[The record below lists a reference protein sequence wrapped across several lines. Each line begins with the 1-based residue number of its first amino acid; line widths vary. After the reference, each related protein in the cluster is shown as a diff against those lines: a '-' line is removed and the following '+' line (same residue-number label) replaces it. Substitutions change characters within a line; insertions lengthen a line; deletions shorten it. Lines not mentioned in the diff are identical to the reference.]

1 MKRYA
6 NICLGTKK
14 ATLHNAKHNDRTK
27 TPSYV
32 LSRNISHFWCDV
44 NSKDV
49 EKSLKNLL
57 INISKKRKELGKKKI
72 SSQTHVMKEFVVNL
86 NSQHRPQVMH
96 DLEDY
101 IKRYGFIVL
110 QKSIHFDEGVFVQKL
125 NFLAKNWD
133 LNNYSYDSDRKKWL
147 NKNGKVVYDIIVYQP
162 DVDIFWDEKS
172 EKWYYDR
179 EFKLVFDMTKVKRKI
194 NFHGHILVLNLD
206 KEGNSIARTLRPYL
220 SQIQKD
226 IAHITVMPIKPNTS
240 RKKRKGQGHMDY
252 KNSAAISAKEDE
264 VKRRNIVL
272 YNENQILLKEF
283 YKLNPQIPKI
293 KNLKDKQV
301 LIENSVEDYLTWKIF
316 AIYQYKLLGFD
327 YEEGQT
333 ITIKSA
339 EMIKKKLAEEKRFIE
354 EVFKTFGISKGT
366 ALPEAVAKLK
376 SKLTKTESSHIKSLL

>member
-57 INISKKRKELGKKKI
+57 TNISKKRKELGKKKI
-72 SSQTHVMKEFVVNL
+72 SSQTHIMKEFVVNL
-86 NSQHRPQVMH
+86 DSYHQPDVMH
-96 DLEDY
+96 KIADY
-101 IKRYGFIVL
+101 ITRYGFTVL
-110 QKSIHFDEGVFVQKL
+110 QKSIHYNEGVFVKKINVPPTEWRL
-125 NFLAKNWD
+125 ND
-133 LNNYSYDSDRKKWL
+133 YSYDSDRKKWL

-172 EKWYYDR
+172 EKWYCDR

-220 SQIQKD
+220 SQMQKD
-226 IAHITVMPIKPNTS
+226 IARITGMPIKPNSS
-240 RKKRKGQGHMDY
+240 RKKRKGQGHIDY

-264 VKRRNIVL
+264 VKRRNIIL

-283 YKLNPQIPKI
+283 AKLDPLILKT
-293 KNLKDKQV
+293 KNLKEKQV
-301 LIENSVEDYLTWKIF
+301 LVENAVEDYLTWKNF
-316 AIYQYKLLGFD
+316 ALYQYKLLGFT
-327 YEEGQT
+327 YREGEA
-333 ITIKSA
+333 ITVKSA
-339 EMIKKKLAEEKRFIE
+339 KTIKKKLSSNKKFIE
-354 EVFKTFGISKGT
+354 EIFKCFN
-366 ALPEAVAKLK
+366 LPEGTSLQDALK
-376 SKLTKTESSHIKSLL
+376 KIQGKTKKKGETFIRSVL